1 MNETGSRGV
10 DGWKQTGDISR
21 DTVTHT
27 ADSISSNMNRINIA
41 RILPCETTE
50 DILESVFDKQE
61 SFWEPIDSIL
71 NKEFSIEWFL
81 KSQEEEDALTEKIYK
96 KLDIDGETKLVFPQK
111 KWKSWTPP
119 YLWKIWEQTSR
130 YHKETI
136 AEHLAM
142 VVAWISED
150 TNNDIRMQLV
160 ALLHDAWKKYTAWTN
175 WKWELCFY
183 GHEKVSAYLAANV
196 YRQLWFTKQEAE
208 PYVRI
213 IHDHMLPFDRLKDE
227 SKKEEYR
234 ELYWDYVTD
243 SLTILNKNDL
253 WITDEDVHNPERKK
267 QKEQLIKRGNQILL
281 TLKTEDFQRR

>member
-1 MNETGSRGV
+1 MDEKTRRGI
-10 DGWKQTGDISR
+10 DSWKEVRHDVTDIA
-21 DTVTHT
+21 TYT
-27 ADSISSNMNRINIA
+27 ANNSLSSNINTINIA

-81 KSQEEEDALTEKIYK
+81 KSQEEEDALTEKLYR
-96 KLDIDGETKLVFPQK
+96 KLDIDGEIKLVFPQK
-111 KWKSWTPP
+111 KWKSLTPP

-136 AEHLAM
+136 LEHIAM
-142 VVAWISED
+142 VVAWISKD
-150 TNNDIRMQLV
+150 TNNDIKMQLV

-175 WKWELCFY
+175 WKWEICFY
-183 GHEKVSAYLAANV
+183 GHEKVSAYLAATV
-196 YRQLWFTKQEAE
+196 YHQLWFTKQEAE

-227 SKKEEYR
+227 SKKEKYR

-243 SLTILNKNDL
+243 CLTILNKNDL
-253 WITDEDVHNPERKK
+253 WITDQDVDNPESRL
-267 QKEQLIKRGNQILL
+267 QKEKLIELWKVILQDINI
-281 TLKTEDFQRR
+281 KKI